1 MKITVKRLDR
11 LRAGQ
16 SISDT
21 GLFARRQSE
30 GGCHREE
37 DRVDEDRNA
46 VCSQDALRQGGPYSG
61 NVCAD
66 SPQVMLRVELARIL
80 PDV

>member
-1 MKITVKRLDR
+1 MLAYDERKPMKITVKRLDR

-46 VCSQDALRQGGPYSG
+46 RRTLFRKRLRGFATGDAAG
-61 NVCAD
+61 
-66 SPQVMLRVELARIL
+66 
-80 PDV
+80 